1 MNFRQ
6 SSEDLFESTRMSFG
20 EHLEELRTTL
30 LKCLAAIAVGCVI
43 GFSFASQTVEYLKG
57 PLVKAMA
64 EFNSAEAADE
74 MIARDG
80 YVAPELVPW
89 LEQEKLIPRR
99 MNVDPGELVRA
110 LQSVIPDFGS
120 KVNLNPYGFRASHFK
135 PTELPK
141 LSQRLLNRAGEPE
154 PASSRL
160 QEVWTRLTEP
170 ERLTIETTAAKT
182 GDQIT
187 SEDADAVASAFDRL
201 SQLSDLAQADAFAEL
216 LTERSSS
223 WQDWLEPP
231 KANPLAKMKQSLDR
245 EFDAVANQRLN
256 RALLFGMFAEQLSEL
271 KTDLIS
277 IELWESADFEPQSL
291 TVTEPFMIWMKAGL
305 ISGLVLALP
314 VVMYFLWTFVA
325 SGLYPHEKKYVH
337 IFLPI
342 SILLFVSG
350 VTLAFFFVFE
360 PVLGFL
366 FSFNRQMGIAPQMR
380 INDWLSFVMFLP
392 LGFGIA
398 FQLPLV
404 MLFMNRI
411 NLFSVEAYLD
421 KWRIAVMCIFVLSM
435 ILTPADPIS
444 MLLLAIPLTLLYF
457 LGVGMCQWMPK
468 NSNPF
473 DATGRYTMES
483 D

>member
-6 SSEDLFESTRMSFG
+6 SSEDLFEKTRMSFG
-20 EHLEELRTTL
+20 QHLEELRTTL
-30 LKCLAAIAVGCVI
+30 LKCVAAIALGCII
-43 GFSFASQTVEYLKG
+43 GFTFASQTVEYLKG

-64 EFNSAEAADE
+64 EFNSAEAAED
-74 MIARDG
+74 MIEREG

-89 LEQEKLIPRR
+89 LEEEKLIPRR
-99 MNVDPGELVRA
+99 MKVDPGELVRA
-110 LQSVIPDFGS
+110 LQSVIPDFGDQ
-120 KVNLNPYGFRASHFK
+120 VNLKPYGFRSSHFK
-135 PTELPK
+135 PSALPK
-141 LSQRLLNRAGEPE
+141 LAQRLATRTDDSA
-154 PASSRL
+154 PASKRL
-160 QEVWTRLTEP
+160 EEVWTRLSEA
-170 ERLTIETTAAKT
+170 ERASLKDIAVKPSDAITNEDTAA
-182 GDQIT
+182 
-187 SEDADAVASAFDRL
+187 VATAFDRL
-201 SQLSDLAQADAFAEL
+201 SKSDDLAKADAFADL
-216 LTERSSS
+216 LTEEPSR

-231 KANPLAKMKQSLDR
+231 ATNPLAKMKQSLDE
-245 EFDAVANQRLN
+245 EFNAVANQRLN
-256 RALLFGMFAEQLSEL
+256 RALLFGLFAGQMEQL
-271 KTDLIS
+271 KTDLVS

-305 ISGLVLALP
+305 ISGLILALP
-314 VVMYFLWTFVA
+314 VVMYFLWCFVA
-325 SGLYPHEKKYVH
+325 EGLYPHEKKYVH

-342 SILLFVSG
+342 SILLFVAG
-350 VTLAFFFVFE
+350 LTLAFFFVFE

-392 LGFGIA
+392 LGFGVA

-457 LGVGMCQWMPK
+457 LGVGMCQWMPG

-473 DATGRYTMES
+473 DS
-483 D
+483 DRTYVKTE

>member
-6 SSEDLFESTRMSFG
+6 STEDLFEKTRMSFG
-20 EHLEELRTTL
+20 QHLEELRTTL
-30 LKCLAAIAVGCVI
+30 IKCVIAVAAGCVV
-43 GFSFASQTVEYLKG
+43 GFIFANQTVEYLKG
-57 PLVKAMA
+57 PLVTAMA
-64 EFNSAEAADE
+64 EFNSATAAED
-74 MIARDG
+74 MIERDG
-80 YVAPELVPW
+80 YVSPELLPW
-89 LEQEKLIPRR
+89 LEEEKLIPRR
-99 MNVDPGELVRA
+99 MKVDPGELIRA
-110 LQSVIPDFGS
+110 LQEVIPDFGS
-120 KVNLNPYGFRASHFK
+120 QVNLNPYGFRPSHFK
-135 PTELPK
+135 ADALPELAGRLVNRASESEPV
-141 LSQRLLNRAGEPE
+141 SQRLA
-154 PASSRL
+154 
-160 QEVWTRLTEP
+160 EVWNRLSTLEQAAF
-170 ERLTIETTAAKT
+170 TALASKP
-182 GDQIT
+182 T
-187 SEDADAVASAFDRL
+187 SEVTQQDAADVTQAFDRL
-201 SQLSDLAQADAFAEL
+201 SQSKDLIQSAAFVDLMSERPSS
-216 LTERSSS
+216 LT
-223 WQDWLEPP
+223 DWLEPP
-231 KANPLAKMKQSLDR
+231 KTNPLAKMKQLLDQD
-245 EFDAVANQRLN
+245 FDAVANQRLN
-256 RALLFGMFAEQLSEL
+256 RALLFSLFSDQMSPL
-271 KTDLIS
+271 KTDLVS

-314 VVMYFLWTFVA
+314 VVMYFIWCFVA
-325 SGLYPHEKKYVH
+325 EGLYPHEKKYVH

-342 SILLFVSG
+342 SILLFIAG

-392 LGFGIA
+392 LGFGVA

-411 NLFSVEAYLD
+411 NLFAVEDYID

-468 NSNPF
+468 NSNPY
-473 DATGRYTMES
+473 DS
-483 D
+483 DQTYVETS